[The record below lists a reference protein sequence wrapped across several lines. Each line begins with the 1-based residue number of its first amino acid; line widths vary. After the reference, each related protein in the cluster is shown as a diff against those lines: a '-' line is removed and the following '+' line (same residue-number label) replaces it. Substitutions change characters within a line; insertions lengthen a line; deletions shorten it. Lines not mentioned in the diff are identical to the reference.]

1 MIDFW
6 KLIIMT
12 DYIEIDEIK
21 EGSTNEISSRLE
33 DLFSGISII
42 TGFVF

>member
-12 DYIEIDEIK
+12 EYIEIETQEDLTK
-21 EGSTNEISSRLE
+21 EISSRLE

-42 TGFVF
+42 AGFIF

>member
-1 MIDFW
+1 
-6 KLIIMT
+6 MT

-21 EGSTNEISSRLE
+21 EDSTKEISSRLE
-33 DLFSGISII
+33 GLFSGISII